1 MTVQYELRE
10 EESGITVVALSGQ
23 LNLGSR
29 LTDLERN
36 IKLRIESGARK
47 MVLDLGGLTYID
59 SAGIGMV
66 ASCAKAMAKAGGRLT
81 VAAVGKIHHMFEV
94 TRLNRVIGVFPDLPS
109 ASSAASE
116 PPASSSAE
124 A

>member
-10 EESGITVVALSGQ
+10 EDSGVTVAALSGQ

-29 LTDLERN
+29 LTDLERA
-36 IKLRIESGARK
+36 IKLRIDGGTRK
-47 MVLDLGGLTYID
+47 MVLDLVGLTYID

-66 ASCAKAMAKAGGRLT
+66 ASCAKAMAKAGGRLV
-81 VAAVGKIHHMFEV
+81 VAATGKINHMFEV
-94 TRLNRVIGVFPDLPS
+94 TRLNRVIGVFPDLPT
-109 ASSAASE
+109 ASAAACE
-116 PPASSSAE
+116 PPPSTSGE